1 MAFELVRTIGD
12 DTRPFETILGTDA
25 EAYDRHQIV
34 TLASGRLTGAGVD
47 STGTQKFVTISAQAA
62 EATAVTPIPVIRL
75 DGDMEFRTQS
85 SGVIAVT
92 AIGDSYT
99 LDTDQTGITTTT
111 TNGVFEI
118 TGTDGANPS
127 NVTGLFKQ
135 V

>member
-1 MAFELVRTIGD
+1 MGFELIKTIAD
-12 DTRPFETILGTDA
+12 DTRPFEYILGTDA
-25 EAYDRHQIV
+25 EAYDRHEIL
-34 TLASGRLTGAGVD
+34 TLASGRLTKAGVD
-47 STGTQKFVTISAQAA
+47 STGTQKFVAMAAQAA
-62 EATAVTPIPVIRL
+62 EATAATPIPVIRL

-85 SGVIAVT
+85 SGIIAVT
-92 AIGDSYT
+92 AIGNSYT
-99 LDTDQTGITTTT
+99 LDTDATGITTTT

>member
-1 MAFELVRTIGD
+1 MAFELIKTIAD
-12 DTRPFETILGTDA
+12 DTRPFEYILGTDA
-25 EAYDRHQIV
+25 EAYERHEIL
-34 TLASGRLTGAGVD
+34 TLASGRLTKAGVD
-47 STGTQKFVTISAQAA
+47 STGTQKFVAISAQAA
-62 EATAVTPIPVIRL
+62 ETTAVTPIPVIRL

-99 LDTDQTGITTTT
+99 LDTDATGITTTT

-118 TGTDGANPS
+118 TGTDGASPS